1 MRLRATIM
9 ISLKG
14 LLAQWKQVLLMY
26 AVFPLLLATSMGY
39 FQRDIFKP
47 DTSMDVINL
56 TFDDKDNSASSRG
69 LIQIFKTEGIS
80 SMFSI
85 MENGDYVVSI
95 PEGYEKSIMNLEDVS
110 ITVDEKERASRS
122 NELIIKAIVEQYGK
136 YLTNSI
142 IISDRIESMNIED
155 KEKFHGDV
163 IARINEI
170 TSQRAVKNNIVKGER
185 TLNSYENQAAALM
198 TYLAIMMIMSC
209 VAGHHM
215 DLENG
220 SFRRLISTPMKKT
233 TMFNLNIATFFIF
246 AFVYG
251 IVYVITMRVMGYAFI
266 GTSILNLGALIL
278 CQSLL
283 IAVCSGFMTAFFK
296 KTNANIIM
304 IIVMYYQIL
313 FGGVFI
319 PLKDITSKVFMFL
332 SRFSPGNVIS
342 SAYRNI
348 ILFDSFDKISSYLT
362 AILMASIVFYAV
374 SILKVRVRWE
384 E

>member
-9 ISLKG
+9 LSLKG

-39 FQRDIFKP
+39 FQRDVFKP
-47 DTSMDVINL
+47 DTSMDIINI
-56 TFDDKDNSASSRG
+56 TFEDKDNSDFSRG
-69 LIQIFKTEGIS
+69 LIQVFKAEGIGDL
-80 SMFSI
+80 FNI
-85 MENGDYVVSI
+85 KEDGDYVVTI
-95 PEGYEKSIMNLEDVS
+95 PEGYERDIMNLEEVS
-110 ITVDEKERASRS
+110 ITVDERERASRS
-122 NELIIKAIVEQYGK
+122 NELIIKAILEQYGK
-136 YLTNSI
+136 HLTSNVI
-142 IISDRIESMNIED
+142 IADRIESMDTLD
-155 KEKFHGDV
+155 KERLHGDV

-170 TSQRAVKNNIVKGER
+170 TSKRAVKNNIIKGER

-198 TYLAIMMIMSC
+198 TYLAIMMIMGC
-209 VAGHHM
+209 VAGHHL

-233 TMFNLNIATFFIF
+233 TMFNLNIAAFFIF

-266 GTSILNLGALIL
+266 GTSILNLGALLL

-283 IAVCSGFMTAFFK
+283 IAACAGFMTAFFK
-296 KTNANIIM
+296 KTNGNIIM

-348 ILFDSFDKISSYLT
+348 ILYDSFDKIFGFLA
-362 AILMASIVFYAV
+362 AILMASAVFYVV